1 MPMPTKN
8 RSYTRKKWWGPFLEA
23 YAETGIIT
31 VACRRANIGRVT
43 IYDYKRN
50 CPEFAKL
57 FDEAAKAA
65 LETLEDVA
73 KQRAMTTSDTLL
85 IFLLKCLAPDKYQ
98 DRKYLTHE
106 GRVGLDLTNL
116 SDDELHS
123 ILADTNET

>member
-1 MPMPTKN
+1 MKTSDTKL
-8 RSYTRKKWWGPFLEA
+8 TRKKWWGPFLES
-23 YAETGIIT
+23 YAETGIVT
-31 VACRRANIGRVT
+31 VSCRRAGVSRFTV
-43 IYDYKRN
+43 YKYKRD
-50 CPEFAKL
+50 CPEFTKL

-98 DRKYLTHE
+98 DRRYLTHE

-116 SDDELHS
+116 SDDELHN
-123 ILADTNET
+123 ILDDTNEA